1 MNYITKLAYSC
12 EESEILLKRSSKTIK
27 TKQKKKKKQSVSWY
41 VGTLG
46 ATLLEKKIVGK
57 GVIRNGE
64 ETVSTAA
71 SFQCYL
77 ILELIL
83 K

>member
-27 TKQKKKKKQSVSWY
+27 NKKKKQSVSWY

>member
-27 TKQKKKKKQSVSWY
+27 TKLKKKQSVSCY

>member
-12 EESEILLKRSSKTIK
+12 EESEILLKRSSKTK
-27 TKQKKKKKQSVSWY
+27 TKKKKKTVTFLVCRY
-41 VGTLG
+41 FRCYFIRK
-46 ATLLEKKIVGK
+46 KKIVGK

-64 ETVSTAA
+64 KTVSTAA